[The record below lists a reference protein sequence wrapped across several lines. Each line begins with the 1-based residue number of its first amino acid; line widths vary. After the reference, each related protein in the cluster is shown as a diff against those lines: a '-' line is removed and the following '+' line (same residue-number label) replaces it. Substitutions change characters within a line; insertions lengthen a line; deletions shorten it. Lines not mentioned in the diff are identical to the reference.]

1 MKIVI
6 LLWGVHGL
14 EDVWYGKI
22 TGFARHSLSPHVQLP
37 ARRFTKTRTRAPVR
51 RKFGREKNPPRIQGS
66 L

>member
-51 RKFGREKNPPRIQGS
+51 RKFGR
-66 L
+66 